1 MDLEVG
7 KTKIKVP
14 EYLVSGE
21 GQPFGSQMVVF
32 LPCVQLVEGGEEAL
46 LGLFMWQKG
55 LRKLSRVSF
64 RRALTPL
71 VRAPPSWPKPPN
83 IITLGLGFQYMNFM
97 GDTNNQYITA
107 LSRVYISCNRKPLTG
122 FYYKSDMFIDQVR
135 FVTTQSSHFAAS
147 FRICLAKE
155 F

>member
-1 MDLEVG
+1 
-7 KTKIKVP
+7 
-14 EYLVSGE
+14 
-21 GQPFGSQMVVF
+21 
-32 LPCVQLVEGGEEAL
+32 
-46 LGLFMWQKG
+46 
-55 LRKLSRVSF
+55 
-64 RRALTPL
+64 
-71 VRAPPSWPKPPN
+71 
-83 IITLGLGFQYMNFM
+83 MNFM

-107 LSRVYISCNRKPLTG
+107 LSRVYILCNRKPLTG